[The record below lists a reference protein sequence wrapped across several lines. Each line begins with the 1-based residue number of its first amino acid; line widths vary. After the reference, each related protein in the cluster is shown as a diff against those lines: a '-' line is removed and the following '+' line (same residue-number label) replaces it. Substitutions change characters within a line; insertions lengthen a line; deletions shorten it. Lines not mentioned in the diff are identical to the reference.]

1 MTAQNGGFST
11 RAEGRNFSS
20 SVIHYDMNHQMMC
33 LYAGEK
39 EWITWDSHSQVPEP
53 LRRARARALLR
64 RALEF
69 IMSFVANVLI
79 LDFLVLFGAFL
90 D

>member
-1 MTAQNGGFST
+1 MAVLCGRAGRMTAQNGGVST

-53 LRRARARALLR
+53 LRRARAR
-64 RALEF
+64 
-69 IMSFVANVLI
+69 VV
-79 LDFLVLFGAFL
+79 G
-90 D
+90 